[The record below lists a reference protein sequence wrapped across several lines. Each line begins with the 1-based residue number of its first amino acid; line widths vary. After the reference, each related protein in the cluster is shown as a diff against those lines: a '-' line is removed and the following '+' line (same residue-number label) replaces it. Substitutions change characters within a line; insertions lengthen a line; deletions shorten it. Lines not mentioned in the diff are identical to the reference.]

1 MGWLHYKTK
10 NNSNGGIKLSSI
22 GRKIFWL
29 CGLIIYLTT
38 IYISYFKSAPNWL
51 VSLIMSFGK
60 LCFGLYTG
68 SVILV
73 CQQPTHA
80 NNLFARVMGS
90 KIFLFL
96 NKFCFSIYLVAPVI
110 IYAAFGFRT
119 ESTLF
124 SEMGSGIDFI
134 AIIALSVGVAFV
146 LVILVEI
153 PFQKLSSRFIMK
165 KR

>member
-10 NNSNGGIKLSSI
+10 NSSNGGIKLSSI

-73 CQQPTHA
+73 SQQPGYT
-80 NNLFARVMGS
+80 NLFTRVMGS
-90 KIFLFL
+90 TIFLFL

-124 SEMGSGIDFI
+124 SEMSSGIDFI
-134 AIIALSVGVAFV
+134 AIIALSVGIAFV

-153 PFQKLSSRFIMK
+153 PFQKLSSRFIMN

>member
-1 MGWLHYKTK
+1 MGWLYYKTK
-10 NNSNGGIKLSSI
+10 DNINGGGIKLSSI

-29 CGLIIYLTT
+29 CGVIIYLST
-38 IYISYFKSAPNWL
+38 IYISYFKSVPNWL

-73 CQQPTHA
+73 CQQPGHS
-80 NNLFARVMGS
+80 NLFTRVMGS
-90 KIFLFL
+90 KVFLFL

-110 IYAAFGFRT
+110 VYAAFGFRT
-119 ESTLF
+119 ESTQF

-134 AIIALSVGVAFV
+134 AIITLSVGVAFF

-153 PFQKLSSRFIMK
+153 PFQKLSSRFVMN